1 MTKKPPKAEEA
12 EVEARAINTGP
23 WEPMAGMV
31 KRQCPRCRY
40 FFASP
45 VESTERRRLDCAALG
60 TGRPRALAARST

>member
-1 MTKKPPKAEEA
+1 MPGKPAPDEA
-12 EVEARAINTGP
+12 EAEARAVNTEP

-45 VESTERRRLDCAALG
+45 AESVERRCANCASLG
-60 TGRPRALAARST
+60 TGRPRACAVV

>member
-1 MTKKPPKAEEA
+1 MPRKPAAEEA
-12 EVEARAINTGP
+12 EAEARAINAEL

-45 VESTERRRLDCAALG
+45 ID
-60 TGRPRALAARST
+60 P